1 LENKKNEFMEK
12 NTVSFTTKALQQNK
26 GTVMSG
32 LVGKG
37 VMTVAL
43 GV

>member
-1 LENKKNEFMEK
+1 MKK
-12 NTVSFTTKALQQNK
+12 NTVSLATKALRQNN
-26 GTVMSG
+26 GIVMSG